1 MTEQEQVK
9 QIVEKYNKSLSNLSN
24 NASAKEFKTVMKYI
38 ADQANKR
45 QRQLVGLEDWIEYE
59 E

>member
-45 QRQLVGLEDWIEYE
+45 QRQLVGLEDWCCDM
-59 E
+59 

>member
-9 QIVEKYNKSLSNLSN
+9 QIVEKYNKNLSNLSN

-45 QRQLVGLEDWIEYE
+45 KRQLVGLED
-59 E
+59 

>member
-38 ADQANKR
+38 ADQANNR
-45 QRQLVGLEDWIEYE
+45 QRQLVGLED
-59 E
+59 

>member
-45 QRQLVGLEDWIEYE
+45 QRQLVGLED
-59 E
+59 